1 MPANHAATPPRHH
14 PTTRPPARPIARPP
28 ARPTAQPPDRPT
40 ARPTDRPT
48 ARPTARQPASL
59 QARQPVDLPTYHV
72 HPPGGETLRCEVGKT
87 CTFAVYDCLHHVHDG
102 QALSIVS
109 LNETAVVNKGGNE
122 SRSRSRSRS
131 KRGRNLGEER
141 EGSVKLKM
149 SQSQRLSLL
158 VGNGIYA
165 RVVGN
170 VYHSATTKAV
180 RDQAT
185 GESFIVIQFK
195 PVLEGDYKLEARL
208 NFFDD
213 SCSSW
218 VVNDGKSP
226 TAGLYFGGI
235 ETRCVE
241 SRYVTCRVH
250 DPTVT
255 QMFGQMRR

>member
-14 PTTRPPARPIARPP
+14 TTTTSPHHPPARPP
-28 ARPTAQPPDRPT
+28 AR
-40 ARPTDRPT
+40 
-48 ARPTARQPASL
+48 L
-59 QARQPVDLPTYHV
+59 QAREPADLPTYHV

-87 CTFAVYDCLHHVHDG
+87 CTFAVYDCLHQVHDG
-102 QALSIVS
+102 QALSIIS
-109 LNETAVVNKGGNE
+109 LNETAVLDKGGNE
-122 SRSRSRSRS
+122 SRSRSRSLS
-131 KRGRNLGEER
+131 KRGRNLGAER

-180 RDQAT
+180 RDQVT

-208 NFFDD
+208 NFVDD

-218 VVNDGKSP
+218 LVNDGKSP

-241 SRYVTCRVH
+241 SHYFTCRVH

-255 QMFGQMRR
+255 EMFG